1 MTTARRRPGRL
12 TDTQLGLLSTAAQR
26 DDQLVVPEE
35 TMPEKAAAA
44 ALKPLLK
51 HGLIA
56 EVRVKRGQPHWH
68 RNNANQRMGLRI
80 TAAGRERLGRGA
92 RAADETHDQSP
103 RVGQRK
109 RIGSSAP
116 ESSTRRSVPRTPGNA
131 AASKPAPGRPGTKRA
146 LIASLLSRKE
156 GASLAA
162 LVSATGWL
170 PHTTRAALARLR
182 QTGCTLERSKSPEGV
197 TVYHLTSGAVETT
210 KGKAA

>member
-68 RNNANQRMGLRI
+68 RNDANQRMGLRI
-80 TAAGRERLGRGA
+80 TAAGRERLGLAA
-92 RAADETHDQSP
+92 RAADEAHDQSP
-103 RVGQRK
+103 RVGRLKRK
-109 RIGSSAP
+109 GSSAP
-116 ESSTRRSVPRTPGNA
+116 ESSSRRSVPRTPGNA
-131 AASKPAPGRPGTKRA
+131 ASSKPAPGRPGTKRA

-156 GASLAA
+156 GASLVRADDCHR
-162 LVSATGWL
+162 LVAPHHPGGAHASAPDGL
-170 PHTTRAALARLR
+170 HPRAVQEPRGGDGL
-182 QTGCTLERSKSPEGV
+182 SPDQRCRRNDEG
-197 TVYHLTSGAVETT
+197 
-210 KGKAA
+210 